1 MLRRA
6 SLRLAVASSMAAALA
21 ACAVGPDYV
30 APKTQLNPL
39 HNWGAVKSRTAVAPA
54 PALDQWWLGFNDP
67 ELVTIVQR
75 ALDQNLDLAAAM
87 ARVQQARAAARG
99 SRAQLLPSVDLNATG
114 LAERQS
120 IENQLGQVEGQI
132 PGFTRYERDF
142 TMGGTAS
149 WELDVFGGL
158 RRESRAAQDELEA
171 AYADHAGT
179 RVTVVA
185 DAADAYLQIRGFQ
198 ARIAVAQEQ
207 IDTDQRLLSLVEVR
221 RRLGDAD
228 AREAAQADAL
238 LKQARASLPDLQ
250 INLQAELNRLDVLMG
265 TQPGTY
271 AKELEERE
279 EIPGIPAISV
289 DDPAVEMLRRRPDV
303 IAAERRLAES
313 NERIGAAIA
322 DYYPKVSLSG
332 VLGFDSDNIHHL
344 FTNRAF
350 QPIGSGAISWRLFDF
365 GKVSSEVAQARGAKA
380 EALATYQ
387 QSVLKAAEDV
397 ENALIT
403 LSQTEV
409 HVVEIQGE
417 VDSLAR
423 ARDLSEKSY
432 KAGAITLTDVLD
444 ANRQL
449 LTARDDLYTNRA
461 NAARAAVQIFRAF
474 GGGWGSLS
482 GASIAR
488 NQTHSSP

>member
-1 MLRRA
+1 MATRA
-6 SLRLAVASSMAAALA
+6 FQAFAVAGVIVVGIALYLG
-21 ACAVGPDYV
+21 VG
-30 APKTQLNPL
+30 
-39 HNWGAVKSRTAVAPA
+39 
-54 PALDQWWLGFNDP
+54 
-67 ELVTIVQR
+67 
-75 ALDQNLDLAAAM
+75 
-87 ARVQQARAAARG
+87 
-99 SRAQLLPSVDLNATG
+99 
-114 LAERQS
+114 
-120 IENQLGQVEGQI
+120 
-132 PGFTRYERDF
+132 
-142 TMGGTAS
+142 
-149 WELDVFGGL
+149 
-158 RRESRAAQDELEA
+158 
-171 AYADHAGT
+171 AYRHH
-179 RVTVVA
+179 
-185 DAADAYLQIRGFQ
+185 
-198 ARIAVAQEQ
+198 
-207 IDTDQRLLSLVEVR
+207 
-221 RRLGDAD
+221 
-228 AREAAQADAL
+228 EAAQADAL
-238 LKQARASLPDLQ
+238 LKQARATLPDLQ

-265 TQPGTY
+265 MQLGTY

-303 IAAERRLAES
+303 IAAERRVAET
-313 NERIGAAIA
+313 NERIGAVIA

-350 QPIGSGAISWRLFDF
+350 QPIGSGAISWGLFDF

-461 NAARAAVQIFRAF
+461 NAARAAVQTFRAF